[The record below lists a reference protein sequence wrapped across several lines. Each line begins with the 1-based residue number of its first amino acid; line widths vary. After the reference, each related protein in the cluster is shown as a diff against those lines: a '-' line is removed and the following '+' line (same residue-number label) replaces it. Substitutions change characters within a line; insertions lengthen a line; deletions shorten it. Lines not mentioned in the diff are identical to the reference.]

1 MTKSKSNIFCPNCAA
16 KNKIEQNFCRFCGL
30 NLRETANSLLAQFS
44 SDEKARRFDKLKL
57 IKKLSDVASIGL
69 ILVIAAGTLFYLY
82 LVSTK
87 MIFSGER
94 ILFGLFLVFMI
105 SQFALNQIRR
115 INRTRNKKDETVSP
129 QKKSESLQNKETAK
143 FLEDK
148 PFEPIDNIAENS
160 TRLLFVENKAKKSE

>member
-30 NLRETANSLLAQFS
+30 DLRDTANSLLAQFS

-69 ILVIAAGTLFYLY
+69 IFVIAAGTLFYLY

-94 ILFGLFLVFMI
+94 ILFGLFLVLMI
-105 SQFALNQIRR
+105 SHFALNQIRR
-115 INRTRNKKDETVSP
+115 INRARYKKDETDLSP
-129 QKKSESLQNKETAK
+129 QESKNLKNKETAK

-148 PFEPIDNIAENS
+148 PFEPVGRMTENS
-160 TRLLFVENKAKKSE
+160 TRLLFVENNAKKME

>member
-1 MTKSKSNIFCPNCAA
+1 MTKSKSHIFCPNCAA

-57 IKKLSDVASIGL
+57 IKKLSDFASIGL
-69 ILVIAAGTLFYLY
+69 IFVIAAGALFYLY

-115 INRTRNKKDETVSP
+115 INRARNRKDEADLAT
-129 QKKSESLQNKETAK
+129 KESQSLENKETAK
-143 FLEDK
+143 FLEEK
-148 PFEPIDNIAENS
+148 PFETVGRVTENS
-160 TRLLFVENKAKKSE
+160 TKLLFVENKTKKME

>member
-30 NLRETANSLLAQFS
+30 DLRETANSLLAQFS
-44 SDEKARRFDKLKL
+44 TDEKARRFDKLKL
-57 IKKLSDVASIGL
+57 IKKLSDLASIGL
-69 ILVIAAGTLFYLY
+69 IFVIATGALFYLY

-115 INRTRNKKDETVSP
+115 INRARSKKDETDLSP
-129 QKKSESLQNKETAK
+129 TKSENSENKETAK
-143 FLEDK
+143 FLED
-148 PFEPIDNIAENS
+148 
-160 TRLLFVENKAKKSE
+160 